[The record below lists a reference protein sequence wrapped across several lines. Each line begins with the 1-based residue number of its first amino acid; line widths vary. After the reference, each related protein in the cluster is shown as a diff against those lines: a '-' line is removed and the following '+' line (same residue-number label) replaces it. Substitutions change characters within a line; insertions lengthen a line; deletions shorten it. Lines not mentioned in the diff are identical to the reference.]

1 MYGSIVGPSD
11 EERTFAES
19 AAPYVAEFVGTFF
32 LVFTIAL
39 NTVVITSSAANGV
52 MLMVLVYVF
61 GPISGGHLNPAVS
74 MACGLVGRM
83 PWPQVIAY
91 CLLQVSAGLL
101 AGMACYEVF
110 QVPMGVAPIAPFG
123 FWDAAF
129 LEALYTGMLCFVVLN
144 VAVSRNNPSHDQNH
158 FLGLAVGLVLIA
170 GHAAGHVSG
179 AVLNPAAAIGLE
191 IVGTQSRVVAPAPW
205 GLAYAGME
213 IFGGLVAAA
222 CYLVARRHERHE
234 AQDQPHFSSR
244 WFCEFYGTTLL
255 CVTVGL
261 GTQPNAGTPWV
272 AGAAL
277 ASIVY
282 AVHDISGAHVNP
294 AVTLA
299 MVLSGKCP
307 LGRGLAYWAAQLL
320 AGIVAGLIVAGY
332 FSIAGSG
339 QISLQPKG
347 DFSWISVFAVEAAF
361 TCILALVVLSVT
373 PSAQNLFF
381 GLAIGA
387 GLTLGGFAA
396 GPISGL
402 LNPAVVWSL
411 ATAGTIQSSDPQV
424 FHGLALCLFQ
434 LSGGVLASSLF
445 LSKEKRPFKARSM
458 D

>member
-1 MYGSIVGPSD
+1 M
-11 EERTFAES
+11 
-19 AAPYVAEFVGTFF
+19 
-32 LVFTIAL
+32 
-39 NTVVITSSAANGV
+39 
-52 MLMVLVYVF
+52 
-61 GPISGGHLNPAVS
+61 
-74 MACGLVGRM
+74 
-83 PWPQVIAY
+83 
-91 CLLQVSAGLL
+91 
-101 AGMACYEVF
+101 
-110 QVPMGVAPIAPFG
+110 
-123 FWDAAF
+123 
-129 LEALYTGMLCFVVLN
+129 
-144 VAVSRNNPSHDQNH
+144 
-158 FLGLAVGLVLIA
+158 
-170 GHAAGHVSG
+170 
-179 AVLNPAAAIGLE
+179 
-191 IVGTQSRVVAPAPW
+191 
-205 GLAYAGME
+205 
-213 IFGGLVAAA
+213 
-222 CYLVARRHERHE
+222 
-234 AQDQPHFSSR
+234 
-244 WFCEFYGTTLL
+244 
-255 CVTVGL
+255 TVGL

-307 LGRGLAYWAAQLL
+307 LGRGGAYKTSNIPLISVVTMFCHHTYDVQLFIDHVCADHVFDNFVVDVRLPGLAYWAAQLL